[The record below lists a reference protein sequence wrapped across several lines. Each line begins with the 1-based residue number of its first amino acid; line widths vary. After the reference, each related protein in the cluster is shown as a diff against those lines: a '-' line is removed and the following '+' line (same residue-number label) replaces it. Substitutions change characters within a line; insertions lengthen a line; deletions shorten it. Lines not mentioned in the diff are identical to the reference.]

1 MRFNE
6 LQQQIL
12 TIINQDQFVTVN
24 DLCKR
29 LFSSPATIRRDLHV
43 LESFHS
49 IQRVFGGAVPI
60 NGSAQDSPVS
70 VRLRRNNAEK
80 MAIAKV
86 ARRFIS
92 NTSTIILDSSTTTS
106 YIAQQLDDF
115 ENLTVL
121 TNSIAI
127 LSILTNMPKVKTIV
141 TGGIISNGSQ
151 LRGPL
156 ARHSIEQFNADLCFM
171 SCGTMSVENGIS
183 YTNEESANIRQ
194 LMAKHAKKKIL
205 LCDSSKF
212 DRSYFF
218 RAFSVED
225 FDHIVC
231 DTAPQ
236 NKKLRDL
243 MSDRLI
249 CVDESHKY

>member
-1 MRFNE
+1 MRLNE
-6 LQQQIL
+6 RQQQIL

-29 LFSSPATIRRDLHV
+29 LFSSPATIRRDLNV

-70 VRLRRNNAEK
+70 VRQRRNNSEK
-80 MAIAKV
+80 IAIAR
-86 ARRFIS
+86 AALRFIS
-92 NTSTIILDSSTTTS
+92 NASTIILDASTTTS
-106 YIAQQLDDF
+106 YIAPQLGAF

-121 TNSIAI
+121 TNSISV
-127 LSILTNMPKVKTIV
+127 LSSLTNIPKVTTIV
-141 TGGIISNGSQ
+141 TGGVVSNVSQ

-156 ARHSIEQFNADLCFM
+156 ARHSIEQYNADLCFM
-171 SCGTMSVENGIS
+171 SCGAISVEDGVS

-212 DRSYFF
+212 NRSYFF
-218 RAFSVED
+218 RAFSADD
-225 FDHIVC
+225 FDHIIC

-236 NKKLRDL
+236 NPALRDL
-243 MSDRLI
+243 MGDRLI
-249 CVDESHKY
+249 CIDGSHEY